1 MGKGKILI
9 VDDSPLVRKLAEV
22 SLQEAGY
29 EVYTADNGEDGL
41 KIAQSI
47 KPDLILVDFIMPKM
61 TGSQFCML
69 IKEQE
74 QLKDIPIILIT
85 GKGETVGQAFIEKY
99 GVYDYFI
106 KPFKSEDLIEKVDLI
121 LSKISPSLEEQ
132 IDVEIPKYEE
142 NLKEEVLEEK
152 IPDFEEPVSEIQIP
166 SQEEILMPEVEIP
179 PLEELSKQEEV
190 PFQEEIILSSQEFDE
205 LVSEKIEIS
214 EEMTISEIPESKEEA
229 PSLEIPFDEA
239 ETLTFDEKKEE
250 AILQTSEQISDII
263 AREAKIETSERLKD
277 IIPQLSFDIKE
288 IEKIIEAKLNN
299 FTQEILFAI
308 NNSMEA
314 LFKKYKLLQE
324 SNVILSGT
332 LKGLDLRALFNILS
346 NSKITGLLTIECDK
360 NIYEFMLL
368 RGKIIYAIS
377 SYRRAKLGDRI
388 LKDLTEEEIKNITHE
403 TISELLSKKIKH
415 FILEESYNTDLYLEN
430 LPNYNFEEFVEN

>member
-47 KPDLILVDFIMPKM
+47 NPDLILVDFIMPKM

-69 IKEQE
+69 LKEQE
-74 QLKDIPIILIT
+74 QLKDTPIILIT

-106 KPFKSEDLIEKVDLI
+106 KPFKSEDLVEKVDLI
-121 LSKISPSLEEQ
+121 LSKISPILEEQ
-132 IDVEIPKYEE
+132 IEVETPQYEE
-142 NLKEEVLEEK
+142 ILKEEVSEEK
-152 IPDFEEPVSEIQIP
+152 IPVFEESVFEIQIP

-190 PFQEEIILSSQEFDE
+190 PSQEEFILSSQEFDE
-205 LVSEKIEIS
+205 LLSEKIEFS
-214 EEMTISEIPESKEEA
+214 EEMTTSEISELKEEV
-229 PSLEIPFDEA
+229 PSIEIPFEES
-239 ETLTFDEKKEE
+239 ETLTFDEKEE
-250 AILQTSEQISDII
+250 AILQTSKEISDII
-263 AREAKIETSERLKD
+263 ATEEKIETSERLTD
-277 IIPQLSFDIKE
+277 VIPQPSFDIKE
-288 IEKIIEAKLNN
+288 MEKLIEAKLNN

-308 NNSMEA
+308 NYSMEA
-314 LFKKYKLLQE
+314 LFKKYKLFQE
-324 SNVILSGT
+324 SNFILSGT

-346 NSKITGLLTIECDK
+346 NSKMTGLLTIECDK
-360 NIYEFMLL
+360 IIYEFMLL
-368 RGKIIYAIS
+368 RGQIIYAIS
-377 SYRRAKLGDRI
+377 NYRRAKLGGRI

-403 TISELLSKKIKH
+403 TISELLSKEIKH
-415 FILEESYNTDLYLEN
+415 FILEESYNI
-430 LPNYNFEEFVEN
+430 EFIFRKFA